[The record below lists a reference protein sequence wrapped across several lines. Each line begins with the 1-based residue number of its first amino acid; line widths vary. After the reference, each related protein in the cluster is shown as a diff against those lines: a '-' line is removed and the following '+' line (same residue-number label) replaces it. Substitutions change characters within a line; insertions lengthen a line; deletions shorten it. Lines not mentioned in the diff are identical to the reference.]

1 MKPIM
6 TARCA
11 SEPMVLSAPQV
22 KLINSASTTALSRT
36 TTISTS
42 TVDSAQAF
50 QDSPDVLDVD
60 MEHDTRTE
68 GDVDIA
74 GVYLHSIL

>member
-1 MKPIM
+1 
-6 TARCA
+6 
-11 SEPMVLSAPQV
+11 MVLCAQQV
-22 KLINSASTTALSRT
+22 ELINSAATTTALTRT
-36 TTISTS
+36 TTIGTS
-42 TVDSAQAF
+42 TVDNAQGF

-68 GDVDIA
+68 GDVEIT

>member
-1 MKPIM
+1 M

-50 QDSPDVLDVD
+50 QDSLDVLDVD
-60 MEHDTRTE
+60 MEHDTRTDSE
-68 GDVDIA
+68 GDVDIV
-74 GVYLHSIL
+74 GVYLHGIL